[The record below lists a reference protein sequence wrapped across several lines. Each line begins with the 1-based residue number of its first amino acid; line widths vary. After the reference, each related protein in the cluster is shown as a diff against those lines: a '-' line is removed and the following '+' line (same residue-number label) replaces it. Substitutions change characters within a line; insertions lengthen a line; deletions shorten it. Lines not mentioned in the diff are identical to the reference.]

1 MFSKRNIR
9 QIPHRGDHH
18 TIFTPCERDST
29 AEVLALMHVRLC
41 RVKAE
46 IEGLQ
51 ADMLEITQREYG
63 KPKVKGKA

>member
-1 MFSKRNIR
+1 MFNKRDIR
-9 QIPHRGDHH
+9 KIPHKGDHH
-18 TIFTPCERDST
+18 TIFTPYERDST

-41 RVKAE
+41 RLKAE

-51 ADMLEITQREYG
+51 AEMLQIAQREYG